1 MALEVLKLTNITKRY
16 GKVVALDRVSLE
28 IPLNKITV
36 ILGPSGSGKTTLL
49 RIIAGLEEPDEGRIV
64 IDDVDI
70 TSLPP
75 WKRDVSMVFQYPN
88 LFPHLNVYENIA
100 FGLEAL
106 DISSEERSSRVYWA
120 AKLLKIEHLLDKYPD
135 QLSGGEQQ
143 RVALARALVVKP
155 RILLLDE
162 PLSNLD
168 LALREELRVEL
179 KSIQRRTGITF
190 IHVTHDQDEALELAD
205 YLVVLYRGKIVDY
218 GEPLRV
224 YEEPTS
230 IEAAKV
236 FGHNIIP
243 VFSRE
248 GKIVYPWSKTS
259 KSSNNIQGYLIIPQ
273 HRIRVLKECNNN
285 KYLCIV
291 KNKLLRRNYAL
302 ILVDCKGVILK
313 AASTL
318 DSAMQFTEGSRVC
331 IEITKSKFIEIA

>member
-1 MALEVLKLTNITKRY
+1 MALEVLKLINITKRY
-16 GKVVALDRVSLE
+16 GKVIALNRVSLE

-36 ILGPSGSGKTTLL
+36 VLGPSGSGKTTLL
-49 RIIAGLEEPDEGRIV
+49 RIIAGLEEPDEGKVV
-64 IDDVDI
+64 IDSVDI

-88 LFPHLNVYENIA
+88 LFPHLNVYDNIA

-106 DISSEERSSRVYWA
+106 NISSEERNSRVYWA
-120 AKLLKIEHLLDKYPD
+120 AKLLKIEHLLNKYPD

-205 YLVVLYRGKIVDY
+205 YLVVLYRGRIVDY
-218 GEPLRV
+218 GDPLRV
-224 YEEPTS
+224 YEEPAST
-230 IEAAKV
+230 EAAKV

-243 VFSRE
+243 VFSRD
-248 GKIVYPWSKTS
+248 KIIYPWSKTS
-259 KSSNNIQGYLIIPQ
+259 SSSNNIQGYLIIPQ
-273 HRIRVLKECNNN
+273 HRIRLLKECSNN
-285 KYLCIV
+285 KYSCIV

-302 ILVDCKGVILK
+302 ILVECEGVILK
-313 AASTL
+313 IASTL
-318 DSAMQFTEGSRVC
+318 DNAAQFTEGSRVC
-331 IEITKSKFIEIA
+331 IEITKSKFIEIV